1 MGVGVGV
8 ELGAG
13 VAVGVGVGVGV
24 EFGRVVTLMTLE
36 LPLVPLAL

>member
-8 ELGAG
+8 RI
-13 VAVGVGVGVGV
+13 GVGVGVGV